1 MTARLK
7 AKQDFELHAVS
18 LKTGDV
24 FAARA
29 RDAQRLVTAGQAE
42 AGQRQGRN
50 RDERPSDRR
59 ERSKNAARKRK

>member
-42 AGQRQGRN
+42 AVNAKG
-50 RDERPSDRR
+50 ETSR
-59 ERSKNAARKRK
+59 EAKRSARTSKNAARKRK